1 MSASALVKL
10 VRLRAGLTQAE
21 LAARC
26 DTTQSAIARIERG
39 ASEPSMT
46 RVEAIARQC
55 GFDITIA
62 VTPIDPTE
70 EETLRRNLRMTPDE
84 RVHRIAN
91 AGRFIL
97 AAREA
102 REKSAVA

>member
-1 MSASALVKL
+1 MSSSNLVKL

-39 ASEPSMT
+39 ASEPSMA
-46 RVEAIARQC
+46 RVEAIAREC

-62 VTPIDPTE
+62 VTPIDQNE
-70 EETLRRNLRMTPDE
+70 EETLRRNLQMTPDE
-84 RVHRIAN
+84 RVQRIAH
-91 AGRFIL
+91 AGRFII
-97 AAREA
+97 AARES